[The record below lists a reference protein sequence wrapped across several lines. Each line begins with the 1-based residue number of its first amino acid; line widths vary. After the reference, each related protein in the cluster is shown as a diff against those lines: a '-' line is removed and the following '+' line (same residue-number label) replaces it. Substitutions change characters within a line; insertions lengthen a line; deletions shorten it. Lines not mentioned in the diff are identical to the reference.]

1 MKTLTITHNAGF
13 FSCCS
18 IKLEEIIKY
27 FNNNKRLPDI
37 VDSSNQFE
45 WYKKNRKDVTYD
57 YFNHYSNYDNIIYTK
72 NIEFDH
78 EDQFINYTNVRY
90 TDIQP
95 FINKYFSPSNII
107 KNNITEIEKKYSIN
121 YDNTCVLF
129 YRGNDKNRETK
140 ICSYNEY
147 ITYANKILEVNPNI
161 QFLIQSDETEF
172 INKMLAIYPNN
183 SYYFKDEIRHMNK
196 CNNTVDLTQK
206 NNIEK
211 YSQLYLAITII
222 MSKCKYIICGSGN
235 CSIWIM
241 FYRGNNT
248 NVYQNL
254 DGNWILN

>member
-27 FNNNKRLPDI
+27 FNNNKILPDI

-45 WYKKNRKDVTYD
+45 WYKTHRKDVTYD

-147 ITYANKILEVNPNI
+147 ITYANKILEVDPNI

-254 DGNWILN
+254 DGNWIIN